1 MQVLIG
7 TPAEVVEVL
16 NGLEKIEEK
25 QKSGLNNSRYK
36 VNSGDIFTGL
46 ILEGSI
52 NVDGNKLV
60 PAVSTTYL

>member
-25 QKSGLNNSRYK
+25 QKSKKDPVFKYEMIEATLGRG
-36 VNSGDIFTGL
+36 V
-46 ILEGSI
+46 SI
-52 NVDGNKLV
+52 SKL
-60 PAVSTTYL
+60 

>member
-25 QKSGLNNSRYK
+25 QKSESVSADWIKSGTILLNGEK
-36 VNSGDIFTGL
+36 FA
-46 ILEGSI
+46 EGSLKPLNCI
-52 NVDGNKLV
+52 RT
-60 PAVSTTYL
+60 ARI

>member
-25 QKSGLNNSRYK
+25 QKSEKDLFTRK
-36 VNSGDIFTGL
+36 PTIFIDGKEITNA
-46 ILEGSI
+46 IGS
-52 NVDGNKLV
+52 
-60 PAVSTTYL
+60 TYL